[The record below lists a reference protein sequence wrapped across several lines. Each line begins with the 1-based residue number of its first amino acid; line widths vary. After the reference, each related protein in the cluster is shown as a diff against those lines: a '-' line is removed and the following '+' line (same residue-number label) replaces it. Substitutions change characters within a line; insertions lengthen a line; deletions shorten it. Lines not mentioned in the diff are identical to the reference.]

1 MISNL
6 ATVDADGVEKAPGV
20 PEINECWSCQSN
32 VPATASPKEAVEMC
46 RGNGWL
52 RKCNPEDVCYVES
65 RIRDGLTRQVEK

>member
-32 VPATASPKEAVEMC
+32 VPATAFPKEAVEMC

-65 RIRDGLTRQVEK
+65 RIRDGLTRQV